1 MRDYIAPFLTS
12 IVPVG
17 TKLKQGELVRM
28 LSSLD
33 VDEGVRVEGKSG
45 KMFVNRSASGT
56 FVVQV
61 REEFHY
67 LDSARQVVKLAGKTF
82 GKYEAWAY

>member
-1 MRDYIAPFLTS
+1 M
-12 IVPVG
+12 PVG
-17 TKLKQGELVRM
+17 IRLKQGEVVQT

-33 VDEGVRVEGKSG
+33 VDEGVRVEGKGG

-61 REEFHY
+61 GKEFHY
-67 LDSARQVVKLAGKTF
+67 LDSAAQVMKLAAETL
-82 GKYEAWAY
+82 GKYSAWAY

>member
-1 MRDYIAPFLTS
+1 M
-12 IVPVG
+12 PVG
-17 TKLKQGELVRM
+17 TRLKQGELVRV

-33 VDEGVRVEGKSG
+33 VDEGIRIEGKGG
-45 KMFVNRSASGT
+45 KMFVNKSASGT

-67 LDSARQVVKLAGKTF
+67 LDSAAQVVKLADKVF
-82 GKYEAWAY
+82 RKYAAWAY